1 MRRFGGKKRKKSYGT
16 DYGKWPRDRNM
27 LEEEEEEE
35 EEEEKEE
42 EEMRE
47 EEEKEQKGR
56 NKKRS
61 LEW

>member
-35 EEEEKEE
+35 EEKEE

-56 NKKRS
+56 KKKKAWS
-61 LEW
+61 G

>member
-35 EEEEKEE
+35 EEEKEE

-56 NKKRS
+56 KKKKAWS
-61 LEW
+61 G